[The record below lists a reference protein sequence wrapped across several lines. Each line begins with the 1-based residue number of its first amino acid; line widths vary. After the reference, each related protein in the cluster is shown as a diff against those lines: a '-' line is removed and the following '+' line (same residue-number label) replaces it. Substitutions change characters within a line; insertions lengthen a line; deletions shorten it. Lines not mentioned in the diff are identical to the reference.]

1 MPVASTMS
9 VKPRNLAT
17 PRWLLPFA
25 VVGLLVVAG
34 PLVGLVASIP
44 WSQVPQ
50 LVSTQ
55 EPRQAFVLSL
65 VTATV
70 STVVCVVLGFPL
82 SLWLRRWFALADRRG
97 SGPLSGFSKAAVAA
111 MQLLVYAPLVL
122 SPVVSGLAMIFF
134 WGRRGIVGG
143 WLDSVGIH
151 LAYTTLGVMMVQV
164 FVSLPF
170 FVATTVT
177 ALTAIPGRL
186 EEAAATEGASR
197 TETLRHIV
205 IPLAAPGMATGAVL
219 SFARSLSEFGAT
231 ITFAGNI
238 AGESRT
244 IPLLVSLGLSSGD
257 MDQALGACILLLGI
271 YLFVI
276 AAVAAV
282 RVISAVS
289 RASTASRISS
299 VGRTS

>member
-55 EPRQAFVLSL
+55 EARQACVLSL